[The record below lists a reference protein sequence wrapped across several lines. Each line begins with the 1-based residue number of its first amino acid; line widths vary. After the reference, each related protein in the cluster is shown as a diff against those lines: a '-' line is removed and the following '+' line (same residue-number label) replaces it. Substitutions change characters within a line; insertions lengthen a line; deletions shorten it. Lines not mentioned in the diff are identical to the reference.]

1 MRPLNIGVEKAL
13 QKIKHYCG
21 YQERCHAEVKEK
33 LYSFGLYKQEV
44 EAMMSQLIEE
54 DYLNEE
60 RYAMAFAG
68 GHFRMKQW
76 GKVKIKHAM
85 QQHQISTYCINKA
98 LAGIPEDD
106 YENTLQKLAN
116 AKLASLKGEP
126 NIFIKKTKLRNYLM
140 QKGYEPALIVE
151 WLNKL

>member
-21 YQERCHAEVKEK
+21 YQERCHAEVKDK
-33 LYSFGLYKQEV
+33 LYSFGLYKDEV
-44 EAMMSQLIEE
+44 ETMLSQLIEE

-60 RYAMAFAG
+60 RYSIAFAG

-85 QQHQISTYCINKA
+85 QQHKISTYCINKA
-98 LAGIPEDD
+98 LAAIADTD
-106 YENTLQKLAN
+106 YENTLHKLAE
-116 AKLASLKGEP
+116 AKQASLKGER
-126 NIFIKKTKLRNYLM
+126 NDFIKKTKIRNYLM
-140 QKGYEPALIVE
+140 QKGYEPALITK
-151 WLNKL
+151 WFNKE